1 MPLLSTTVLVSV
13 QPHKHNDTLVTICDT
28 SVTVQYQQR
37 ERTDNT
43 TKWRHVRLSERASTR
58 LSAAAAP
65 SVQQLGSRLTR
76 PSSNCSAGP
85 RTAVAQLQQPVHLV
99 DEPGKTSHMQ
109 HTHCR
114 CQPRALGPGQARGGL
129 GIPACAYGL
138 QQPVQRCAAS
148 HRRDHGAVA
157 LDLAGTVTVV
167 AAGAGGDA
175 SKPVV
180 GRAERAA
187 HPASGCFGAPK
198 SCFGTFYSS

>member
-1 MPLLSTTVLVSV
+1 MTRLSQFATPVS
-13 QPHKHNDTLVTICDT
+13 
-28 SVTVQYQQR
+28 QY
-37 ERTDNT
+37 NT
-43 TKWRHVRLSERASTR
+43 NSESAPMTPQKGVDVRLFERASTR

-114 CQPRALGPGQARGGL
+114 CQPRALDPGQARGGL

-148 HRRDHGAVA
+148 LIVAITGLPRSTSPAQSLWWPRGPAATPQSPWWAVPSA
-157 LDLAGTVTVV
+157 PRILL
-167 AAGAGGDA
+167 
-175 SKPVV
+175 
-180 GRAERAA
+180 RAA
-187 HPASGCFGAPK
+187 SERPNPASVPFIPREMH
-198 SCFGTFYSS
+198 SYSL